1 MRVCGQPRFGRDQLR
16 NVGIGV
22 PPDLQ
27 EPLVLSA
34 RPGLVAVPVVRLGHV
49 VPGEREVRIQ
59 SQEPLV
65 LRVS

>member
-1 MRVCGQPRFGRDQLR
+1 MRVRGQPGFGRDQLR

-22 PPDLQ
+22 LPDLQ
-27 EPLVLSA
+27 EPFVLGG
-34 RPGLVAVPVVRLGHV
+34 RPGLIAVSVVRLGHV
-49 VPGEREVRIQ
+49 VPGEREVGIQ